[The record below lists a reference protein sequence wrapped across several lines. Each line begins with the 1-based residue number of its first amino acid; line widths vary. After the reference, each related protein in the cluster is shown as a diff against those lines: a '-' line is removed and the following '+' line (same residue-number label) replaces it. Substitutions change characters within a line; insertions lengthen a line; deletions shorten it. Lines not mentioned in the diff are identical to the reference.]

1 LSSLVAVV
9 VVLKGIKE
17 VAAVVLVVIEQ
28 MSPHQSVLEITLP
41 LFNSQS
47 LLDPQHI
54 QLPLVVVDQV
64 VLVLKVV
71 VGEIHLLDQ

>member
-1 LSSLVAVV
+1 MVAAVA
-9 VVLKGIKE
+9 LKEVKEVE
-17 VAAVVLVVIEQ
+17 VAALVVIEQ

-64 VLVLKVV
+64 VVVVKVV
-71 VGEIHLLDQ
+71 MEEIHLLDQ

>member
-1 LSSLVAVV
+1 
-9 VVLKGIKE
+9 LKGIKE
-17 VAAVVLVVIEQ
+17 VAAVVLADTEQ
-28 MSPHQSVLEITLP
+28 MSPHQSVLEIILP

-64 VLVLKVV
+64 VLVDKVV